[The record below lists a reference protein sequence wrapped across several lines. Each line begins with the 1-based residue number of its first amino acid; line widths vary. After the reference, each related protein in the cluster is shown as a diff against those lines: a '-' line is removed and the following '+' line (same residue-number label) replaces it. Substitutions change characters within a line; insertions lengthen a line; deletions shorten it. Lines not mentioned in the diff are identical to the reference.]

1 MSEPVIGVDLGTTF
15 SAVATVQDG
24 SPELIVNRDGQRLTP
39 SMAGF
44 TPSGDRVV
52 GDRARLL
59 ADEHPENI
67 AFAAKRFIGRRWT
80 PDMAAAA
87 RQVVPYPVVGG
98 PDGEVRIRIAGRTLP
113 ITQISAMVLGELKLD
128 AEARYGAPVSKAVIT
143 VPANFDDGQRNATKE
158 AARIAGLD
166 VLRILNEP
174 TAAALAYGLDKD
186 FKGRA
191 LVFDLGGGTFDVSI
205 LEVQDGVFEV
215 RATGGDPHLGGED
228 FDNRI
233 VQWLLAQIPEK
244 LREAVSRDRL
254 SLQRLKVAAEK
265 AKRTLSTSEEAYLT
279 IPDLGDHLE
288 GVTGLELDTALTREF
303 FEILSRPLSERCL
316 NVCQQLMREAKME
329 ARSVDAVLLVGG
341 MTRVPLVRQLVT
353 EFFGK
358 KPVAGVD
365 PEEVVA
371 LGAALQADEIVRQ
384 SGRALLLDVTSHPL
398 GVGMLGGKVRHLI
411 PRNTT
416 VPVSVKEVFLPS
428 QHGQTQVRIPIYEGE
443 SDFQDEDHKLGEV
456 VLRDLQVV
464 DRTDAPIEVAFEL
477 GADGTLSVKATDLTS
492 GASKA
497 LTIEARTS
505 LNPAEERK
513 LTNEQAAYATRKGF
527 ERVLLK
533 TEKLVRVLQKSA
545 QENPSEEAS
554 ALVGSVRSLVE
565 LGRAALRAGDAARM
579 QELGRQMM
587 ALLR

>member
-1 MSEPVIGVDLGTTF
+1 MSEPVIGVDLGTTY

-24 SPELIVNRDGQRLTP
+24 RPKLIPNRDGQPLTP

-44 TPSGDRVV
+44 TPDGERVV
-52 GDRARLL
+52 GERARLL

-67 AFAAKRFIGRRWT
+67 ALAAKRFIGRRWT

-128 AEARYGAPVSKAVIT
+128 AEARIGAPVSKAVIT

-186 FKGRA
+186 FQGRA

-205 LEVQDGVFEV
+205 LEVQSGVFEV
-215 RATGGDPHLGGED
+215 RATGGDSHLGGED

-233 VQWLLAQIPEK
+233 VQWLLAQVPDAK
-244 LREAVSRDRL
+244 REAVARDRL

-265 AKRTLSTSEEAYLT
+265 AKRALSTSEEAYLT

-288 GVTGLELDTALTREF
+288 GVAGLELDTALTREF

-316 NVCQQLMREAKME
+316 SVCQQLMQEAKME
-329 ARSVDAVLLVGG
+329 PLSVDAVLLVGG

-358 KPVAGVD
+358 QPVAGVD

-371 LGAALQADEIVRQ
+371 LGAALQADEIARQ
-384 SGRALLLDVTSHPL
+384 SGRALLLDVTSHSL

-411 PRNTT
+411 SRNAT
-416 VPVSVKEVFLPS
+416 VPISAKEVFLPS
-428 QHGQTQVRIPIYEGE
+428 HHGQSRVRIPIFEGE
-443 SDFQDEDHKLGEV
+443 SDFQDENRKLGEV
-456 VLRDLQVV
+456 VVRNLHGVE
-464 DRTDAPIEVAFEL
+464 RTDAPIEVAFEV
-477 GADGTLSVKATDLTS
+477 GADGTLSVKATDMTS
-492 GASKA
+492 GTSEA

-505 LNPAEERK
+505 LTPAEERK
-513 LTNEQAAYATRKGF
+513 LTDEQAAYSTRKGF
-527 ERVLLK
+527 ERVLYK

-545 QENPSEEAS
+545 EENPSAEAS
-554 ALVGSVRSLVE
+554 AVVDSARVLVE
-565 LGRAALRAGDAARM
+565 KARAALRADDAAQM
-579 QELGRQMM
+579 KALGQQMV